1 MARSIGESTNN
12 RCSILY
18 YTICF
23 MGEGGGG
30 KNSNADLCCCLFSFF
45 LTVFVVV
52 VWVIAKHIDICRD
65 VNSVCTVGFLNSWSL

>member
-1 MARSIGESTNN
+1 
-12 RCSILY
+12 
-18 YTICF
+18 
-23 MGEGGGG
+23 MGERGGG

-52 VWVIAKHIDICRD
+52 VWVIARHIDICRD